1 MYPSKYDFPAG
12 YYALEQH
19 SKLLVPEGQ
28 YASGEWSRTPSRLW
42 FVAQYLSVSI
52 LSEPGP
58 GVFSL
63 KLIMN
68 RCVPSLCLCF
78 GFLLLVFLCVLGA
91 IFTTLGTL

>member
-68 RCVPSLCLCF
+68 RCVPSPRLCSGLQQLD
-78 GFLLLVFLCVLGA
+78 LLRASGA